1 MQAESKSGILVTISG
16 NISTTDALVWEN
28 SQSSVQPSDQNIG
41 YTQQK
46 DALNCHT

>member
-1 MQAESKSGILVTISG
+1 MQVESKSGILVTISG
-16 NISTTDALVWEN
+16 NFSTTDALVWQN

-46 DALNCHT
+46 DVLICQT